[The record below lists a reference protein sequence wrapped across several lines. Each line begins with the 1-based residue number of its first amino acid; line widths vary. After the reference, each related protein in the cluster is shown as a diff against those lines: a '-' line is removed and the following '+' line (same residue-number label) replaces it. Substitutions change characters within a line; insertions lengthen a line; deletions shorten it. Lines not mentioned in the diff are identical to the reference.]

1 MEKILSFLRSLW
13 YNIVHDK
20 LYSIF
25 YVLGTAIAFI
35 FIIILLQAMSLL
47 RDDSAPFVNA
57 GRSICF
63 DSDIYTT
70 NNWDG
75 SYTLPYNIIQQ
86 LSEQINIIETGY
98 MTHTES
104 AFAVIDGKVRPASV
118 GFVTPEYFEVNEFD
132 FIEGKPFVEI
142 APKHAVI
149 TEDIADRYYN
159 SNALG
164 EKIEIQNVE
173 YEIVGVVKNYS
184 SLSNPLET
192 AKVWVSIQY
201 NRFIPSSDWDDYSY
215 VVLFSEDVPVDEMKA
230 TLKHFFDTYYS
241 KRVKKEVDIKYN
253 KFPTVQEIKENAL
266 GGEMFRYGMG
276 VLMFLLLLIPALN
289 IMTLSLSNTLN
300 RSQEIAIRRALG
312 ASRMSSFML
321 IISENII
328 LAFIGLFVAMLSFK
342 PVMRLIESMFFDL
355 TAEASF
361 ISASSLDWTIVCISL
376 LLAVVFAVLS
386 GGIPAYMMSK
396 KNISSVLK
404 GREL

>member
-1 MEKILSFLRSLW
+1 MEKTLNFIRSSW
-13 YNIVHDK
+13 YNIAHDK

-35 FIIILLQAMSLL
+35 FIIILLQAISLL
-47 RDDSAPFVNA
+47 KDDTPPFVNA
-57 GRSICF
+57 GRC
-63 DSDIYTT
+63 IYIQPKIEIGG
-70 NNWDG
+70 NWWGLSFGTFFKLCDQID
-75 SYTLPYNIIQQ
+75 NI
-86 LSEQINIIETGY
+86 EDAY
-98 MTHTES
+98 MIDTES
-104 AFAVIDGKVRPASV
+104 TFAVVDGKVRPASV
-118 GFVTPEYFEVNEFD
+118 GFVTPEYFEINEFD

-149 TEDIADRYYN
+149 TEDIAHRYYN

-192 AKVWVSIQY
+192 AKIWVSIQY
-201 NRFIPSSDWDDYSY
+201 NRFIPSANFDKYSY
-215 VVLFSEDVPVDEMKA
+215 FVLFPDNLSVDDMKA
-230 TLKHFFDTYYS
+230 TLKHYLNELYS
-241 KRVKKEVDIKYN
+241 NYVEGEVDIKLSQ
-253 KFPTVQEIKENAL
+253 FRTVQEIKEDYV

-289 IMTLSLSNTLN
+289 IMTLCLSNTLS
-300 RSQEIAIRRALG
+300 RAQEIAIRRALG
-312 ASRMSSFML
+312 ASRIQSFL
-321 IISENII
+321 QIISENIV
-328 LAFIGLFVAMLSFK
+328 LAFIGLFVALLSIR
-342 PVMRLIESMFFDL
+342 PLMRLIESLFFDL

-361 ISASSLDWTIVCISL
+361 ISVSSLDWTTVCISL
-376 LLAVVFAVLS
+376 LLAVVFAILS
-386 GGIPAYMMSK
+386 GIIPAYMMSK

>member
-1 MEKILSFLRSLW
+1 MLSFLRSSW

-25 YVLGTAIAFI
+25 YVLGTAIAFV

-47 RDDSAPFVNA
+47 KEDAAPFVNA

-63 DSDIYTT
+63 DSYIYT
-70 NNWDG
+70 NDNWG
-75 SYTLPYNIIQQ
+75 RICTLPYNIIQQ
-86 LSEQINIIETGY
+86 LSEQINSIETGY

-132 FIEGKPFVEI
+132 FIEGKPFVEV

-173 YEIVGVVKNYS
+173 YEIVGVVKDYS

-192 AKVWVSIQY
+192 AKIWVSIQY

-215 VVLFSEDVPVDEMKA
+215 VVLFSEDASVDEMKA

-241 KRVKKEVDIKYN
+241 KRVKKDVDIKYN
-253 KFPTVQEIKENAL
+253 KFPTVQEIKENAV
-266 GGEMFRYGMG
+266 GGEMFSYGVG

-289 IMTLSLSNTLN
+289 IMTLSQSNTLS
-300 RSQEIAIRRALG
+300 RVQEIAIRRALG
-312 ASRMSSFML
+312 ASRIQSFL
-321 IISENII
+321 QIISENIV
-328 LAFIGLFVAMLSFK
+328 LAFIGLCVALLSVR
-342 PVMRLIESMFFDL
+342 PAMRLIESLFFDL

-361 ISASSLDWTIVCISL
+361 ISASSLDWKTVCTSL
-376 LLAVVFAVLS
+376 LLAVAFAVLS

>member
-1 MEKILSFLRSLW
+1 MLFRS
-13 YNIVHDK
+13 
-20 LYSIF
+20 
-25 YVLGTAIAFI
+25 
-35 FIIILLQAMSLL
+35 
-47 RDDSAPFVNA
+47 
-57 GRSICF
+57 
-63 DSDIYTT
+63 
-70 NNWDG
+70 
-75 SYTLPYNIIQQ
+75 
-86 LSEQINIIETGY
+86 
-98 MTHTES
+98 
-104 AFAVIDGKVRPASV
+104 
-118 GFVTPEYFEVNEFD
+118 
-132 FIEGKPFVEI
+132 
-142 APKHAVI
+142 
-149 TEDIADRYYN
+149 
-159 SNALG
+159 
-164 EKIEIQNVE
+164 
-173 YEIVGVVKNYS
+173 
-184 SLSNPLET
+184 
-192 AKVWVSIQY
+192 
-201 NRFIPSSDWDDYSY
+201 
-215 VVLFSEDVPVDEMKA
+215 
-230 TLKHFFDTYYS
+230 
-241 KRVKKEVDIKYN
+241 DIKYN
-253 KFPTVQEIKENAL
+253 KFPTVQEIKENAV

>member
-1 MEKILSFLRSLW
+1 M
-13 YNIVHDK
+13 
-20 LYSIF
+20 
-25 YVLGTAIAFI
+25 
-35 FIIILLQAMSLL
+35 
-47 RDDSAPFVNA
+47 
-57 GRSICF
+57 
-63 DSDIYTT
+63 
-70 NNWDG
+70 
-75 SYTLPYNIIQQ
+75 
-86 LSEQINIIETGY
+86 
-98 MTHTES
+98 
-104 AFAVIDGKVRPASV
+104 
-118 GFVTPEYFEVNEFD
+118 
-132 FIEGKPFVEI
+132 
-142 APKHAVI
+142 
-149 TEDIADRYYN
+149 
-159 SNALG
+159 
-164 EKIEIQNVE
+164 E

-215 VVLFSEDVPVDEMKA
+215 FVLFSEDVPVDEMKA

-253 KFPTVQEIKENAL
+253 KFPTVQEIKENAV

-276 VLMFLLLLIPALN
+276 VLMFLLLLIPAL
-289 IMTLSLSNTLN
+289 NTLN

>member
-1 MEKILSFLRSLW
+1 MEKMLSFLRSSW

-25 YVLGTAIAFI
+25 YVLGTAIAFV

-47 RDDSAPFVNA
+47 KEDAPPFVNA
-57 GRSICF
+57 GRCIYIPSKIEIGVTEWCFPWGNFLKIC
-63 DSDIYTT
+63 DQID
-70 NNWDG
+70 
-75 SYTLPYNIIQQ
+75 NIEGAYVID
-86 LSEQINIIETGY
+86 
-98 MTHTES
+98 TES
-104 AFAVIDGKVRPASV
+104 AFAVVNGKVRPASV
-118 GFVTPEYFEVNEFD
+118 GFVTPEYFEINEFD

-149 TEDIADRYYN
+149 TEDIADRYYH

-173 YEIVGVVKNYS
+173 YEIVGIVKNYS

-192 AKVWVSIQY
+192 AKIWVSIQY
-201 NRFIPSSDWDDYSY
+201 NRFIPSAKFDNYSY
-215 VVLFSEDVPVDEMKA
+215 FVLFPDNLPVDDMKA
-230 TLKHFFDTYYS
+230 TLKHYLNELYS
-241 KRVKKEVDIKYN
+241 NYVEGEVDIKLSQ
-253 KFPTVQEIKENAL
+253 FRTVQEIKEDYV

-289 IMTLSLSNTLN
+289 IMTLSLSNTLG
-300 RSQEIAIRRALG
+300 RAQEIAIRRALG
-312 ASRMSSFML
+312 ASRIQSFL
-321 IISENII
+321 QIISENIV
-328 LAFIGLFVAMLSFK
+328 LAFIGLCVALLSVS
-342 PVMRLIESMFFDL
+342 PAMRLIESLFFDL

-361 ISASSLDWTIVCISL
+361 ISASSLDWTTVCISL
-376 LLAVVFAVLS
+376 LLAVAFAVLS